1 MRDLVLLA
9 FIGAVLLL
17 GFKRPFIWVLLYI
30 YVDIVAPQHIGW
42 GIITS
47 LQLSLITFIA
57 AFAGY
62 VVLDSKEGSRFT
74 PRQALI
80 VALLA
85 WCGYTT
91 LVAVFQDSAWDKWAW
106 VWKSMFFAAFLPLT
120 LRTRLRLESAVLVF
134 ALAIGAIAINGGIKT
149 LFGGGGYGTL
159 TLLVDDNSGIYEGS
173 IISTAAIASIPLILF
188 LARRGT
194 LFPPSKWVWL
204 FCAALI
210 FSCLLIPVGTNART
224 GLVCV
229 GVLAVLLLR
238 QVRHRFLFAG
248 LAGAAMTLS
257 LPFLPAEFTER
268 MGTITGFQS
277 DESASTRLEVWKW
290 TYHYALGNPR
300 GGGFDAY
307 RANSFTYQLPEVTGE
322 GNNRQI
328 TYTEVTDEARAYHS
342 SYFEML
348 GEQGWLGLGLWLLLH
363 GLGLWHMERIRWR
376 ERAKHADR
384 DVWFHDLATALQHA
398 QLIFLVG
405 AAFVGIAYQS
415 FMFMLIAMQC
425 ALWSQW
431 RMRRKGF
438 RRSEV
443 AEKLGGRDRL
453 AAPA

>member
-9 FIGAVLLL
+9 FIGAILLL
-17 GFKRPFIWVLLYI
+17 GFRRPFIWVLLYI
-30 YVDIVAPQHIGW
+30 YVDIVSPQQIGW

-47 LQLSLITFIA
+47 LHLSLVTFIA

-74 PRQALI
+74 LRQALI

-91 LVAVFQDSAWDKWAW
+91 LGAVFQDSAWDKWAW

-149 LFGGGGYGTL
+149 VFGGGGYGSL

-194 LFPPSKWVWL
+194 LFPPGKWVWL

-210 FSCLLIPVGTNART
+210 FSCLLIPIGTNTRT
-224 GLVCV
+224 GLVCIA
-229 GVLAVLLLR
+229 VLALLLLR

-248 LAGAAMTLS
+248 MAGVAMLVT
-257 LPFLPAEFTER
+257 LPFLPQQFTER
-268 MGTITGFQS
+268 MGTITGFRS

-290 TYHYALGNPR
+290 TYHYALDNPN
-300 GGGFDAY
+300 GGGFDAF

-322 GNNRQI
+322 GSNRQI
-328 TYTEVTDEARAYHS
+328 TYTQVTDEARAYHS

-348 GEQGWLGLGLWLLLH
+348 GEQGWLGLGLWLGLH
-363 GLGLWHMERIRWR
+363 GLGLWQMERIRWR
-376 ERAKHADR
+376 EAAKQSDR
-384 DVWFHDLATALQHA
+384 DVWFHDLATALQNA

-405 AAFVGIAYQS
+405 AGFVGIAYQS
-415 FMFMLIAMQC
+415 FMFLLIAMQC

-431 RMRRKGF
+431 RMRRRGS
-438 RRSEV
+438 RPSAV
-443 AEKLGGRDRL
+443 AERL
-453 AAPA
+453 AERSKQAAPA